1 MEIAPFATE
10 QYFSLYEFN
19 TPHLLSVSDC
29 ETISIGE
36 LLNMAGRSEKE
47 LLAQRLGYTE
57 SQGNPDLRAAV
68 AKDYEEVK
76 ADDVVVLTSPVEGIY
91 LVMQAMLEPEDEVI
105 VLTPAY
111 DALINV
117 AEHISRN
124 VRRWQVVPTDN
135 GWALDLEALARLAG
149 PNTKMIVVNFPH
161 NPTGLLP
168 DLEQFQAI
176 IDVARRSGSWLL
188 CDEMYRGL
196 EHGQQ
201 PQLPSAADLYDRAIV
216 LAGLSKT
223 QGLPGLRAGW
233 LIVADEKARSA
244 IINWK
249 HYTTICPAA
258 PTEFLALV
266 ALKAGP
272 EMAERNKDI
281 IRENLHLAES
291 FFDEWSGLFSWRRPQ
306 AGSVALV
313 GLAVESANSYCHD
326 LAQSAGVLLLPAS
339 FMGYDDR
346 HVRFGFG
353 RLSFPSAL
361 NHFQTYLEKNVA
373 GYS

>member
-1 MEIAPFATE
+1 MKIAPFATE

-29 ETISIGE
+29 QMISIGE
-36 LLNMAGRSEKE
+36 LLDMAGRSEKE
-47 LLAQRLGYTE
+47 LLALGLGYTE

-68 AKDYEEVK
+68 AKSYKKVTGE
-76 ADDVVVLTSPVEGIY
+76 DVVVLTSPVEGIY
-91 LVMQAMLEPEDEVI
+91 LAMQAMLEPEDEVI

-124 VRRWQVVPTDN
+124 VRRWQVVPTED
-135 GWALDLEALARLAG
+135 GWELDLEALDRLVTS
-149 PNTKMIVVNFPH
+149 NTKMIVVNFPH

-168 DLEQFQAI
+168 DLDQFRAI
-176 IDVARRSGSWLL
+176 IQIAQRSGSWLL

-196 EHGQQ
+196 EHGQK

-223 QGLPGLRAGW
+223 HGLPGLRAGW
-233 LIVADEKARSA
+233 LIVTDDEARAS

-258 PTEFLALV
+258 PSEYLALV
-266 ALKAGP
+266 ALEAGA
-272 EMAERNKDI
+272 ELAERNKGI
-281 IRENLHLAES
+281 IRGNLRMAES
-291 FFDEWSGLFSWRRPQ
+291 FFAEWRGFFTWRPPQ

-313 GLAVESANSYCHD
+313 GLAVESANTYCHD

-353 RLSFPSAL
+353 RHSFPSAL
-361 NHFQTYLEKNVA
+361 KHYQALLKKNVA
-373 GYS
+373 ANS